1 MAVYNIPGITT
12 SVLDLTHTTA
22 TTSSGRSVLLA
33 GLSKYGTEE
42 LMEFGDALDV
52 DLVLGKEN
60 HKKYGLGIKYLKGA
74 LTRTNKAYFK
84 RLLPDDATYS
94 NVSISNTFGITTK
107 ANVIDT
113 ETLKI
118 DDNIFDITAKARG
131 NGYDSLFVQFSAAP
145 DLEKLY
151 ADEEGDLN
159 YRFNFLRA
167 DIYENNPAGLKAVS
181 RSILFSLIDDDPQT
195 GVPILDMNTSK
206 ELFINQK
213 FGTSNNFLD
222 AQIPDSK
229 ISSLYEQ
236 LSIDEICANNDQ
248 ERLVLTDTVTGTNYE
263 ITVNDEGGFE
273 LKAVQITGKA
283 EEFLSLVTTASN
295 GEVITKKYK
304 IFIENKV
311 LGTDVYYGDN
321 VAFDKL
327 KINGTTAFYDLYIN
341 DQEALD
347 KAVISFP
354 RYELF
359 NKLIDNKFQLSS
371 GFDGENLV
379 INNRINMYGPGDSVK
394 QNAKQLLINYYNF
407 TPDIRE
413 VMYPKYDFDYLP
425 DWSEDMDVMT
435 AISNLG
441 DELGFSMPIVSMG
454 LSYNAEEDY
463 NKRRED
469 FIVNSY
475 NTCIYS
481 GQNNLSHYDASTGG
495 TIMIPHSYLAML
507 IHLDVDDNYSITEP
521 AANKNKATI
530 PDAKLQLSYQASS
543 KDIEKLR
550 EVQINTIINEV
561 DGIYEIDQLT
571 AYKKASKLSRINIV
585 KPIHR
590 MRKDLPRLLK
600 DFIQVK
606 ALNNQ
611 ISRVQEIV
619 NKYMAKY
626 QVSDENIADGIFSS
640 IKVFVYFIEEENKL
654 IVSITVNP
662 IGTIETISIPITVI

>member
-22 TTSSGRSVLLA
+22 TTSSGRSVLIA

-42 LMEFGDALDV
+42 LLEFSNAVDV
-52 DLVLGKEN
+52 DLFLGKEN

-84 RLLPDDATYS
+84 RLLPDDATFS
-94 NVSISNTFGITTK
+94 NVSISNTFNIITK
-107 ANVIDT
+107 PGVIDT
-113 ETLKI
+113 NTLKQ
-118 DDNIFDITAKARG
+118 DDNILNITAKARG
-131 NGYDSLFVQFSAAP
+131 NGYDSIFVQFSEAP

-159 YRFNFLRA
+159 YRFNFLKA
-167 DIYENNPAGLKAVS
+167 DIYENNPIGLKAVS
-181 RSILFSLIDDDPQT
+181 RTILFSLIDVDPIT
-195 GVPILDMNTSK
+195 GAPILDMNTAK

-222 AQIPDSK
+222 AQIPEDK
-229 ISSLYEQ
+229 VDLLYDK
-236 LSIDEICANNDQ
+236 LSIDEICTANNQD
-248 ERLVLTDTVTGTNYE
+248 RLILNDIASGTNYE
-263 ITVNDEGGFE
+263 ITINTDSGFE
-273 LKAVQITGKA
+273 LKAVRIPGKS
-283 EEFLSLVTTASN
+283 EEFLSLITTASN

-311 LGTDVYYGDN
+311 LKTEVYYGDN
-321 VAFDKL
+321 NAFAEL
-327 KINGTTAFYDLYIN
+327 KINGVHAFYDLFIN
-341 DQEALD
+341 DNETLD
-347 KAVISFP
+347 KRVISFP
-354 RYELF
+354 RYELY
-359 NKLIDNKFQLSS
+359 NKLIGNKFQLSS
-371 GFDGENLV
+371 GSDGANLI
-379 INNRINMYGPGDSVK
+379 INNKINMYGPGDSVS
-394 QNAKQLLINYYNF
+394 QNAKQLLIDYFNF

-413 VMYPKYDFDYLP
+413 VMYPKYDFDYIP

-454 LSYNAEEDY
+454 LSYSADEDY
-463 NKRRED
+463 NKRIED

-481 GQNNLSHYDASTGG
+481 GQNNLSHYDESTGG

-507 IHLDVDDNYSITEP
+507 IHLDVDANYSITEP

-611 ISRVQEIV
+611 ISNVQEIV
-619 NKYMAKY
+619 TKYMSKY
-626 QVSDENIADGIFSS
+626 QVSDENISDGIFQS

>member
-22 TTSSGRSVLLA
+22 TISSGRSVLLA

-42 LMEFGDALDV
+42 LMEFSDALDV

-84 RLLPDDATYS
+84 RLLPDDATFS
-94 NVSISNTFGITTK
+94 NVSISNTFDINTK
-107 ANVIDT
+107 EGVIDT
-113 ETLKI
+113 RTLTL
-118 DDNIFDITAKARG
+118 DDNLFDITAKARG

-159 YRFNFLRA
+159 YRFNFLKA
-167 DIYENNPAGLKAVS
+167 DIYENDPAGLKAVS
-181 RSILFSLIDDDPQT
+181 RTILFSLIDDDPVT
-195 GVPILDMNTSK
+195 GAPILDMNTAK

-213 FGTSNNFLD
+213 FNTSNNFLD
-222 AQIPDSK
+222 AKIPDNK
-229 ISSLYEQ
+229 ISDLYEQ
-236 LSIDEICANNDQ
+236 LSIDEICNTNSQD
-248 ERLVLTDTVTGTNYE
+248 RLVLTDTVTGTNYE
-263 ITVNDEGGFE
+263 INVNDEEGFE
-273 LKAVQITGKA
+273 LKAVQVTGKI
-283 EEFLSLVTTASN
+283 EEFLSLVTTAGN

-311 LGTDVYYGDN
+311 LSTEVYYGDSS
-321 VAFDKL
+321 AFSEL
-327 KINGTTAFYDLYIN
+327 KINGTHAFYNLYIN
-341 DQEALD
+341 DAEALD
-347 KAVISFP
+347 KAVINFP
-354 RYELF
+354 RFELY
-359 NKLIDNKFQLSS
+359 NKLLENKFQLAS
-371 GFDGENLV
+371 GSDGENLIV
-379 INNRINMYGPGDSVK
+379 SNRINMYGPGDSVS
-394 QNAKQLLINYYNF
+394 QNAKQLLINYFNF

-413 VMYPKYDFDYLP
+413 VMYPKYDFDYIP

-454 LSYNAEEDY
+454 LSYNADEDY

-530 PDAKLQLSYQASS
+530 PDSKLQLSYQASS

-606 ALNNQ
+606 ALNSQ

-619 NKYMAKY
+619 NKYMSRY
-626 QVSDENIADGIFSS
+626 QVSDENISDGIFSS
-640 IKVFVYFIEEENKL
+640 IKVYVYFIEEENKL

>member
-222 AQIPDSK
+222 ARIPDSK

-236 LSIDEICANNDQ
+236 LSIDEICTNNDQ

>member
-236 LSIDEICANNDQ
+236 LSIDEICTNNDQ